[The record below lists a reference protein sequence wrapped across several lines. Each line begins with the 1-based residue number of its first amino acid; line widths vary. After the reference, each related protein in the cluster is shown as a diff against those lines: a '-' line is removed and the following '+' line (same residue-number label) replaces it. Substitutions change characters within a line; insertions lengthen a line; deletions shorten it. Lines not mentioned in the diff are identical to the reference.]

1 MKPTSVIFI
10 IVSVILACTG
20 LLLCMSAE
28 NLAVEQ
34 GVALFNQQGDSENNY
49 TESFDID
56 EEYLKKIVV
65 SLNDVSVNVYGGA
78 EKSHIDLINF
88 NNGSYDLTSSK

>member
-65 SLNDVSVNVYGGA
+65 
-78 EKSHIDLINF
+78 
-88 NNGSYDLTSSK
+88 